1 MERVILIRYG
11 EIYLKGQNRPYF
23 ERMLLDNIK
32 KALADIPGIRVSKSQ
47 GRFYAENY
55 ENETAVI
62 RALTHVFGIVSVS
75 PAYKVEKD
83 FETLVRY
90 SEKIMEN
97 LLSHLQGKDVLTF
110 KVESRRADKNF
121 PMDSLSIC
129 REMGGRLLDRFPD
142 LKVDVH
148 HPDVI
153 LNIEVREFGYLYHEV
168 IPCAGGMPVGTNG
181 KAALLLSG
189 GIDSPVAGYMIAKR
203 GVALTAVHFHSFPY
217 TSDRSKEKVIDL
229 CGLLT
234 RYCGPIRLHVVPF
247 TRIQQELYE
256 KCPDNQL
263 TVLMRRYMMKIAE
276 AIARSEEAVALITG
290 ESIGQVASQTI
301 ESLAVT
307 NDAVSMPVFRPLIG
321 FDKVDIMNIAKNI
334 GTYETSILP
343 FEDCCTVFTPKHP
356 VTHPKLDRIL
366 LSEKRINGEEL
377 MREAI
382 ENVEKIQIGKEE
394 WK

>member
-23 ERMLLDNIK
+23 ERMLLNNIK
-32 KALADIPGIRVSKSQ
+32 KSLADMPGVKVFKAQ
-47 GRFYAENY
+47 GRFYVENY
-55 ENETAVI
+55 EDEAAVI
-62 RALTHVFGIVSVS
+62 QALTRVFGIVSIS
-75 PAYKVEKD
+75 PAYKVDKD
-83 FETLVRY
+83 FETLFHY
-90 SEKIMEN
+90 SAEFMES
-97 LLSHLQGKDVLTF
+97 LLSGLQDKDVLTF

-121 PMDSLSIC
+121 PMDSMTINC
-129 REMGGRLLDRFPD
+129 EMGGRLLEKFPR

-153 LNIEVREFGYLYHEV
+153 LNIEVREFGYLYHKI

-189 GIDSPVAGYMIAKR
+189 GIDSPVAGWMIAKR
-203 GVALTAVHFHSFPY
+203 GVELTAVHFHSFPY

-229 CGLLT
+229 CRILT

-276 AIARSEEAVALITG
+276 EVARSEEAVALITG

-321 FDKVDIMNIAKNI
+321 FDKIDIMNIARNI
-334 GTYETSILP
+334 DTYETSILP

-356 VTHPKLDRIL
+356 VTHPKLEKIR
-366 LSEKRINGEEL
+366 LSEKLLNGEEL
-377 MREAI
+377 IKEAI
-382 ENVEKIQIGKEE
+382 DNIEVIKLG
-394 WK
+394 

>member
-1 MERVILIRYG
+1 
-11 EIYLKGQNRPYF
+11 
-23 ERMLLDNIK
+23 MLLDNIK